1 MKKQAFNNYV
11 DVIAN
16 TFDMKRKAIFTK
28 SKLRGIVDA
37 RHMQYY
43 ACDKNG
49 IETSYIISYMAENG
63 YKITR
68 QSIVHGIIR
77 MKDKIN
83 SHSNI
88 KQLAESICI
97 Q

>member
-1 MKKQAFNNYV
+1 MKKQVFNHYV

-16 TFDMKRKAIFTK
+16 TFDMKRNAIFTK

-37 RHMQYY
+37 RHMLYY
-43 ACDKNG
+43 VCNEKE
-49 IETSYIISYMAENG
+49 IEVSYIISYMAENG

-68 QSIVHGIIR
+68 QSIVHGISK
-77 MKDKIN
+77 MQEKIKLN
-83 SHSNI
+83 DNL
-88 KQLAESICI
+88 KQLAESICT